1 MGLIVCESLLGS
13 STIWLVVRTQVC
25 SSRLHEV
32 PKKHLGYNSFRVLHG
47 RDLFIRMA
55 AGSGESPCMFLGPL
69 AKWDKAMGVIFLASI
84 EFMLN
89 TLVYLYL

>member
-47 RDLFIRMA
+47 RDLFIRMH
-55 AGSGESPCMFLGPL
+55 GCGIRGKSMYVSGTSCQ
-69 AKWDKAMGVIFLASI
+69 MG
-84 EFMLN
+84 
-89 TLVYLYL
+89 